1 MAGIGFELNKLFNRK
16 SIVNYIGA
24 YTAAAMVFTGP
35 VLLGIVLLVFV
46 RILSGLG
53 GAERY
58 EQDIIVVIITYSL
71 IGSMLLNNIFST
83 TITRYVA
90 DMMYTNREKRVIPA
104 LHGGITAQIGV
115 AVLVWAP
122 FMIFSGAGPVYS
134 AMGFIL
140 FCELI
145 AVWTLIGFVSA
156 VKDYIRIIIVFAAGV
171 ASSILAG
178 LFLAVVTDMDIIA
191 AMLIAV
197 YLGYGIMVIGYYD
210 ALKRY
215 FPESEGGPFRFI
227 EYFFLNPQLP
237 GIGLCLSIGTF
248 SHFLVVWMSPFGV
261 QIIGSFYSAP
271 LYDVPALFAFIT
283 TLITT
288 INFSTTTEVY
298 FYPAYRSYYSL
309 LNTNGS
315 LQAIEL
321 AEKDML
327 TILKRELL
335 YLIFKQFV
343 ITLLVCS
350 IGSAFL
356 GEATFAGFNATSRG
370 LFRVLSVGYGIFA
383 SANGILMFLFYFAN
397 YKFSLI
403 STSLF
408 ALGTLGCSLFF
419 YYTGAGISMFGFS
432 IMGGAVL
439 MYITSLF
446 FLWYYTRKL
455 QYHIFSKQP
464 LLANVQ
470 HGWLYNKVKRLWT
483 DAPEQVKK

>member
-46 RILSGLG
+46 RILSEMG
-53 GAERY
+53 GAVKY
-58 EQDIIVVIITYSL
+58 QQDIIVVIITYSL
-71 IGSMLLNNIFST
+71 IGSMLLNNVFST

-90 DMMYTNREKRVIPA
+90 DMMYTKKEKRVMPA
-104 LHGGITAQIGV
+104 LHGGIIAQLMF
-115 AVLVWAP
+115 AVVIWAP
-122 FMIFSGAGPVYS
+122 FMVFSGAGPVYS
-134 AMGFIL
+134 VMGFIL
-140 FCELI
+140 FCELV
-145 AVWTLIGFVSA
+145 AVWTMISFVSA
-156 VKDYIRIIIVFAAGV
+156 VKDYMRIIIVFAAGV
-171 ASSILAG
+171 ASAILAG
-178 LFLAVVTDMDIIA
+178 LLLAVVTKMDVIA
-191 AMLIAV
+191 AMLISV
-197 YLGYGIMVIGYYD
+197 YIGYGVMVLGYYD
-210 ALKRY
+210 SLKRY
-215 FPESEGGPFRFI
+215 FPESQGNPFRFV
-227 EYFFLNPQLP
+227 EYFFLNPQLA

-248 SHFLVVWMSPFGV
+248 SHFLIVWMSPFGV
-261 QIIGSFYSAP
+261 RILGSFYSAP

-298 FYPAYRSYYSL
+298 FYPAYRNYYGL
-309 LNTNGS
+309 LNSNGS

-321 AEKDML
+321 AERDML

-343 ITLLVCS
+343 VTLLVCS

-356 GEATFAGFNATSRG
+356 GEASFAGFNATSRG

-403 STSLF
+403 STALF
-408 ALGTLGCSLFF
+408 ALGTLASALIFLGVD
-419 YYTGAGISMFGFS
+419 ANISMYGFS
-432 IMGGAVL
+432 ILGGAVL
-439 MYITSLF
+439 MYVSALF

-464 LLANVQ
+464 LLADVR
-470 HGWLYNKVKRLWT
+470 HGKLYNFSKKLWT
-483 DAPEQVKK
+483 DQ